1 MQSQLQSQIHSQG
14 LTLPPKP
21 KVRPSAACVSTKGS
35 CVDPS
40 STDPDTGDSKFLLS
54 LSYSFS
60 YDLLSLIN
68 AMGKNHNTKWE
79 GTFAVT
85 NKSLFSKGLWSP
97 EEDEKLVR
105 HITKY
110 GLGY

>member
-1 MQSQLQSQIHSQG
+1 
-14 LTLPPKP
+14 
-21 KVRPSAACVSTKGS
+21 
-35 CVDPS
+35 
-40 STDPDTGDSKFLLS
+40 
-54 LSYSFS
+54 
-60 YDLLSLIN
+60 
-68 AMGKNHNTKWE
+68 MGKNHNTKWE